1 MRIAATS
8 SELKVANPLFD
19 YVRIINHKRSKDFM
33 GKHSAVLL
41 FCTDLHTASYHHRL
55 NIFQAP

>member
-19 YVRIINHKRSKDFM
+19 FVRIINPNEQIANPNERRM
-33 GKHSAVLL
+33 VVIA
-41 FCTDLHTASYHHRL
+41 
-55 NIFQAP
+55 